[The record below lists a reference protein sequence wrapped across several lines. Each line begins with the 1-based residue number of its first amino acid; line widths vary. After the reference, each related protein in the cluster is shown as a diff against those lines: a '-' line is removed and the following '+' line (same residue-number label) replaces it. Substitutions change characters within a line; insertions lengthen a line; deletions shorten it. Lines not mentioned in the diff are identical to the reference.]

1 MTVFGR
7 YFFMNREYI
16 NREIWKYYKVE
27 DNSKLAKR
35 LGLTVT
41 NLRKKASRMNIK
53 KGTKSNKIVGEC
65 KLCSRCK
72 KILPIE
78 NFRKDKYQPEGLD
91 YNCKLCRN
99 KNNKIIKE
107 SNSKKNH
114 TNKSM
119 AFGKKK
125 TRNPVLLVEGEKC
138 LRCKSCE
145 KILPIENFHRDKN
158 NHHGHK
164 NFCKS
169 CISEK
174 KQKT

>member
-1 MTVFGR
+1 
-7 YFFMNREYI
+7 MNREYI
-16 NREIWKYYKVE
+16 NSEIWKYYRVE
-27 DNSKLAKR
+27 NTSELAKR

-41 NLRKKASRMNIK
+41 NLRKKASRLGIK
-53 KGTKSNKIVGEC
+53 KDLKTNKIVVGEY

-72 KILPIE
+72 KILPISS
-78 NFRKDKYQPEGLD
+78 FRKDKYQPNNLD
-91 YNCKLCRN
+91 YNCKECRKKFLRIIQKSTKEKNLC
-99 KNNKIIKE
+99 
-107 SNSKKNH
+107 
-114 TNKSM
+114 TKSM

-125 TRNPVLLVEGEKC
+125 TRNPVLLVEGEQC

-174 KQKT
+174 KSNSKKIKNL